1 MMGQLKSLFS
11 VTVARGGTHAHFA
24 PFSFAFGAKVNP
36 QNRMSEDV
44 ETMDRTI
51 LDLMEVQRLLDN
63 DDLISGREKVKSILR
78 DLTI

>member
-1 MMGQLKSLFS
+1 MMKELKSLFS

-63 DDLISGREKVKSILR
+63 DDLKAGREKVKSILR

>member
-1 MMGQLKSLFS
+1 MIDGLKSLFS

-63 DDLISGREKVKSILR
+63 DDLKEGREKVKQILR

>member
-1 MMGQLKSLFS
+1 MMEGLKSLFS

-44 ETMDRTI
+44 EAMERLTN
-51 LDLMEVQRLLDN
+51 DLMDVQRLLDN
-63 DDLISGREKVKSILR
+63 DDLVGGRDRVSTILR
-78 DLTI
+78 ELTS